1 MTNFLKGRCFMK
13 RPYITVKNFMTWEYL
28 VTGIMFLVLGILDN
42 LMHIKIASL
51 IASLLLMT
59 TTIMALICKTE
70 EFDEMARAEMEKAY
84 HAGYVAFMAVVIILV
99 LIEFA
104 GGIDV
109 TMFTVLDF
117 CFGAGNTT
125 IGVVFHWLEKDG
137 DDEC

>member
-1 MTNFLKGRCFMK
+1 MK
-13 RPYITVKNFMTWEYL
+13 RPYITVRNFMTWEYL

-42 LMHIKIASL
+42 LMHIKISSL

>member
-1 MTNFLKGRCFMK
+1 MK
-13 RPYITVKNFMTWEYL
+13 RPYITVRNFMTWEYL

>member
-1 MTNFLKGRCFMK
+1 MK

-42 LMHIKIASL
+42 LMHIKISSL

>member
-1 MTNFLKGRCFMK
+1 
-13 RPYITVKNFMTWEYL
+13 
-28 VTGIMFLVLGILDN
+28 MFLVLGILDN

>member
-1 MTNFLKGRCFMK
+1 MK